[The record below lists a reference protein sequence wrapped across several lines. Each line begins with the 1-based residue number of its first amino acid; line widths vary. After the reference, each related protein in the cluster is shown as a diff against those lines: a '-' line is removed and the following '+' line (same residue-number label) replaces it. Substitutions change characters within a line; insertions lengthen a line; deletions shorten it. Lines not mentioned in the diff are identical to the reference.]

1 MNIKQA
7 RISKEGLE
15 ILFEDNSKDC
25 FPFLWLR
32 DNAQDD
38 SSWDH
43 RSNQRKLFTAEVDP
57 NISIDKAKV
66 INEGKNVLISWPD
79 ISSPIQYSSDFLTK
93 FSLTDTPSSPYKR
106 IPWEKDTIDNE
117 KIYIDY
123 SSIFKKNGLSRLLE
137 EILKQGFAIIN
148 NCPRNIS
155 AVEKI
160 TKKIGY
166 VRNSIF
172 GGLWSFES
180 NDSMA
185 DSAYTQEELRPHTDG
200 TYCHDA
206 PGLQILLC
214 CEYDASGGESIMV
227 DGFKIAEVLKVED
240 EETYKILTEI
250 EVPGNYIGD
259 GVCLEARRPVF
270 KLSLDGKISQVSFN
284 NYDRGV
290 FRLNNQTGM
299 QLYKAI
305 RSFDKLA
312 NNRKMQWRKILE
324 PGEMLIF
331 DNWRVMHGRGEF
343 TGKRKMSGCYI
354 NREDF
359 ESSCR
364 MHNLSI

>member
-1 MNIKQA
+1 MKIKEA
-7 RISKEGLE
+7 HISKEGLK
-15 ILFEDNSKDC
+15 IVFENDIKDC

-43 RSNQRKLFTAEVDP
+43 RSNQRKLYTADIDP
-57 NISIDKAKV
+57 DISIDIAKV
-66 INEGKNVLISWPD
+66 IDGGKKIIVSWPD
-79 ISSPIQYSSDFLTK
+79 ISSPIEYCSEFLSK
-93 FSLTDTPSSPYKR
+93 FTLKDNNNISNSR
-106 IPWEKDTIDNE
+106 MPWEKNTIIKENLFV
-117 KIYIDY
+117 DY
-123 SSIFKKNGLSRLLE
+123 NSVFEKNGLSKLLKK
-137 EILKQGFAIIN
+137 IIKQGFAIVS
-148 NCPRNIS
+148 NCPKNID

-206 PGLQILLC
+206 PGLQLLLC
-214 CEYDASGGESIMV
+214 CDYDATGGESIMV
-227 DGFKIAEVLKVED
+227 DGFKIAEILKNTDKEI
-240 EETYKILTEI
+240 YNILTEI
-250 EVPGNYIGD
+250 EIPGNYIGD
-259 GVCLEARRPVF
+259 GVHLEARRPVF
-270 KLSLDGKISQVSFN
+270 KLTLDGKISQVSFN

-290 FRLNNQTGM
+290 FRLKNDKGK

-305 RSFDKLA
+305 RNFDQLA
-312 NNRKMQWRKILE
+312 NNERLQWRKVLK

-343 TGKRKMSGCYI
+343 KGKRKMSGCYI

-364 MHNLSI
+364 MHKLLI

>member
-1 MNIKQA
+1 MITKIEISSDNLKVQFNNENSETFTNI
-7 RISKEGLE
+7 
-15 ILFEDNSKDC
+15 
-25 FPFLWLR
+25 WLR
-32 DNAQDD
+32 DHAKDEVN
-38 SSWDH
+38 WDK
-43 RSNQRKLFTAEVDP
+43 RSNQRKTFTAGLDLDLKIKNVEILENGKSLSILWPDLDKPVNYSYEFLSK
-57 NISIDKAKV
+57 NIVNNNKKKPKYNIWKAKDLNSN
-66 INEGKNVLISWPD
+66 IFFEFKE
-79 ISSPIQYSSDFLTK
+79 TK
-93 FSLTDTPSSPYKR
+93 T
-106 IPWEKDTIDNE
+106 
-117 KIYIDY
+117 
-123 SSIFKKNGLSRLLE
+123 
-137 EILKQGFAIIN
+137 KQGFKNFLKILYDYGFIVLK
-148 NCPRNIS
+148 NCEKNMNP
-155 AVEKI
+155 VEEI
-160 TKKIGY
+160 ANKIGY

-172 GGLWSFES
+172 GGLWSFQS
-180 NDSMA
+180 NENKA